1 MTWDFQKTFKLVTKL
16 TLFLLFSIIDLRLSE
31 ASEIYQA
38 YTGARELAMGGAYV
52 TTVNDE
58 TALELNPAGLG
69 RLRGR
74 IFTLIDPELD
84 LGANDQKIFSAS
96 TSYLDMFNAKSIMD
110 NAKSSPST
118 HFHLKAQVM
127 PSVVLPNFGFG
138 VHAMRRFD
146 AEADATSTNFHLDY
160 TQDVDA
166 VFGLNF
172 KLFDGIL
179 KLGASARYVDHSVIA
194 KDFVIAN
201 TTAISVENSGSEGTG
216 VGVIAGAVITAPVT
230 YLPSI
235 GVTVHDVGHTNYN
248 LGSGAFY
255 QVGASRPPETTQ
267 TIDGGIGLSPIL
279 GSHTRATFTAEI
291 HDITTLGT
299 ETDLLRRAH
308 AGFEINIGDIL
319 FVRAGLNQRYYTAG
333 LEFASERLQFQATT
347 YGEEIGT
354 ATAPREDRRFLGKF
368 AFRF

>member
-1 MTWDFQKTFKLVTKL
+1 MLTNLKNIFMLTTKL
-16 TLFLLFSIIDLRLSE
+16 TLFFIFSIIDLRVS
-31 ASEIYQA
+31 AAAEIYQA

-74 IFTLIDPELD
+74 IFTLLDPELD

-110 NAKSSPST
+110 NSKSSPAT
-118 HFHLKAQVM
+118 HFHLKAQLM
-127 PSVVLPNFGFG
+127 PSIVLPNFGFG
-138 VHAMRRFD
+138 VHGMRRYD
-146 AEADATSTNFHLDY
+146 AEADATATNFHLDY

-179 KLGASARYVDHSVIA
+179 KVGASARYIDHAVIS

-216 VGVIAGAVITAPVT
+216 VGVIVGAVFTAPVT

-235 GVTVHDVGHTNYN
+235 GFTVHDLGNTNYN
-248 LGSGAFY
+248 IGSGAFY

-267 TIDGGIGLSPIL
+267 TIDGGIGLFPIL
-279 GSHTRATFTAEI
+279 GSHTRAAFTAEI
-291 HDITTLGT
+291 HDVATLAT
-299 ETDLLRRAH
+299 ETDLFRRAH
-308 AGFEINIGDIL
+308 AGLEINIGDIL